1 MIRFLLLLFAIAA
14 LFPGWL
20 NAQFIELTPLQ
31 VVQNYVSPN
40 GFPAKKQHVA
50 GELSAERRSDTTLR
64 QRLPPRI
71 KRSCR
76 LIREDSVT
84 ACVALWLRDS
94 VSSFDYYFYLRKKQV
109 WMMYSIR
116 SLAGTEL
123 VRTQLRVL
131 DSVPS
136 ADRGK
141 VWTSTH
147 AHTWKFE
154 YDNAQLYLSNDS
166 NLKSYFSAH
175 LIEFEKLRKSLEKGK
190 YLNRGDSVLSHSGEN
205 KKIRKQLDA
214 LLIRS
219 IAADSS
225 SPGGILF
232 VIGGTGDDRCGYLY
246 QPDPAKLP
254 AVNERYYILIE
265 SLGKGWYLIK
275 TT

>member
-1 MIRFLLLLFAIAA
+1 MIRLLLLFIATAA
-14 LFPGWL
+14 LFPVRL
-20 NAQFIELTPLQ
+20 NAQFIELSPLQ
-31 VVQNYVSPN
+31 VVENYVSPN

-50 GELSAERRSDTTLR
+50 GELSSERRSDTTLG
-64 QRLPPRI
+64 QRLPPHI

-84 ACVALWLRDS
+84 ACVAVWLRDS

-109 WMMYSIR
+109 WIMYSIR
-116 SLAGTEL
+116 SLANTEF
-123 VRTQLRVL
+123 VRKQLKQL
-131 DSVPS
+131 DSVPVPE
-136 ADRGK
+136 RGK
-141 VWTSTH
+141 AWTATH
-147 AHTWKFE
+147 AHSWKFE
-154 YDNAQLYLSNDS
+154 YDNARLYLSNDS
-166 NLKSYFSAH
+166 NLKSYFNTH
-175 LIEFEKLRKSLEKGK
+175 LLEFEKLRKSLEKGK
-190 YLNRGDSVLSHSGEN
+190 FLNRGDSVLSHSGEN

-214 LLIRS
+214 LLLRGV
-219 IAADSS
+219 AADSI

-232 VIGGTGDDRCGYLY
+232 VIGGTGDNRCGYFY